1 MWKIPRKRSWT
12 RVLTESQLVPSESKR
27 ALEIRNLRVVFHTY
41 AGVVKAID
49 GIDLTVY
56 KHELLGLVGESGCGK
71 SVTALAIAGLLP
83 ENAKIQ
89 SGKILLDGDDLL
101 GRSKQELRIA
111 RLTDIALVFQ
121 DPMTYLNPVISVG
134 NQLTDLFNE
143 NLKVYRNELIG
154 YRLSQIEAELE
165 RNPGD
170 TIKLQK
176 ERERLTSLREN
187 PSLKLGQG
195 EGKRLSRLRA
205 IEYLKLVQL
214 PEPERIMKSYPFEL
228 SGGMRQRAMIA
239 MALIRRPKVLLA
251 DEITTALD
259 VTVQAQIL
267 KLVQELRD
275 KIDSAIIIITHD
287 LGVVAQVCDRVA
299 VMYAGNIVELATV
312 DEMFSH
318 PMHPYTKG
326 LFAAIPKLHG
336 DSKGSLESIKGSVP
350 DLIYP
355 PSGCRF
361 HPRCPMAFDRC
372 QNVKPPPVEISPGH
386 FVWCLLYAH

>member
-1 MWKIPRKRSWT
+1 M
-12 RVLTESQLVPSESKR
+12 TESQLLPSEGKR

-56 KHELLGLVGESGCGK
+56 RHELLGLVGESGCGK

-83 ENAKIQ
+83 ENAQIQ
-89 SGKILLDGDDLL
+89 SGEILLDGDDLL
-101 GRSKQELRIA
+101 SRSKQELRIA

-154 YRLSQIEAELE
+154 YRLSQIEAELK
-165 RNPGD
+165 RNTGD
-170 TIKLQK
+170 SVKLQK
-176 ERERLTSLREN
+176 EKESLTSLMEN
-187 PSLKLGQG
+187 PSLNLGRG

-287 LGVVAQVCDRVA
+287 LGVVAQVCDRIA

-312 DEMFSH
+312 DEMFRH

-355 PSGCRF
+355 PGGCRF
-361 HPRCPMAFDRC
+361 HPRCPMAFDKC
-372 QNVKPPPVEISPGH
+372 ESVKPPPVEVSPGH
-386 FVWCLLYAH
+386 LVWCLLYGH

>member
-1 MWKIPRKRSWT
+1 M
-12 RVLTESQLVPSESKR
+12 TEAQLLPSEGKR

-49 GIDLTVY
+49 GIDLTVF

-83 ENAKIQ
+83 ENAQIQ
-89 SGKILLDGDDLL
+89 SGEILLDGDDLL
-101 GRSKQELRIA
+101 SRSKQELRIA

-154 YRLSQIEAELE
+154 YRLSQIEAELK
-165 RNPGD
+165 RNTGD
-170 TIKLQK
+170 SVKLQK
-176 ERERLTSLREN
+176 EKERLTSLMEN
-187 PSLKLGQG
+187 PSLNLGRG

-287 LGVVAQVCDRVA
+287 LGVVAQVCDRIA

-312 DEMFSH
+312 DEMFRH

-355 PSGCRF
+355 PGGCRF
-361 HPRCPMAFDRC
+361 HPRCPMAFDKC
-372 QNVKPPPVEISPGH
+372 ESVKPPPVEVSPGH
-386 FVWCLLYAH
+386 LVWCLLYGH

>member
-1 MWKIPRKRSWT
+1 M
-12 RVLTESQLVPSESKR
+12 TESQLLPSESKR
-27 ALEIRNLRVVFHTY
+27 ALEIRNLRVVFRTY

-71 SVTALAIAGLLP
+71 SVTALSIAGLLP
-83 ENAKIQ
+83 ENAQIQ
-89 SGKILLDGDDLL
+89 SGEILLDGDDLL
-101 GRSKQELRIA
+101 SRSKQELRIA

-134 NQLTDLFNE
+134 NQLTDAFNE

-154 YRLSQIEAELE
+154 YRLSQVEAELE
-165 RNPGD
+165 RNPSD
-170 TIKLQK
+170 RTKLQEEK
-176 ERERLTSLREN
+176 KRLTSLKKN
-187 PSLKLGQG
+187 PSLNLGRG

-259 VTVQAQIL
+259 VTIQAQIL

-275 KIDSAIIIITHD
+275 KIDSAIVIITHD

-299 VMYAGNIVELATV
+299 VMYAGNIIELATV

-318 PMHPYTKG
+318 PMHPYTRG

-336 DSKGSLESIKGSVP
+336 DSKGHLESITGSVP

-361 HPRCPMAFDRC
+361 HPRCPLAFEQCR
-372 QNVKPPPVEISPGH
+372 NVKPPSVEVSPGH
-386 FVWCLLYAH
+386 FVWCLLYGH